1 MVVTAEDVLA
11 PLRARIDAIDTE
23 IVALLA
29 RRMDCVGEVIGL
41 KQAHGLPARIDA
53 RVEEVVAHVRAKA
66 VAGGAP
72 PDLAEVV
79 YRHMIEWVI
88 AHEDTHLP
96 SPARAG
102 EGGMAKP

>member
-1 MVVTAEDVLA
+1 MTAASEQVLA

-23 IVALLA
+23 IVGLLA
-29 RRMDCVGEVIGL
+29 RRMDCVGEVIGV

-66 VAGGAP
+66 ETIGAP
-72 PDLAEVV
+72 PDLAEIV
-79 YRHMIEWVI
+79 YRNMIEWVI
-88 AHEDTHLP
+88 AHEETHLP

-102 EGGMAKP
+102 EGGPA